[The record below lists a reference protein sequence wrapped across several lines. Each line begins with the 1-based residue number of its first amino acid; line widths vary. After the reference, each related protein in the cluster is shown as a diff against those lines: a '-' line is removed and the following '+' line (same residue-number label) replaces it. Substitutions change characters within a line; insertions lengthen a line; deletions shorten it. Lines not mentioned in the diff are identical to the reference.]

1 MRRVAAPSLL
11 LLAAASLA
19 LPVTARAQTSAS
31 YKLQEYAFNN
41 GGVPANG
48 SFASSTSY
56 RIKLEA
62 IGDAVA
68 TTGLSSVSNH
78 MDGGFVGD
86 YPPPGEVKGD
96 VFTNK
101 TTLAWSPEKSIGTY
115 DVYRA
120 SISTLPGLTYGACL
134 QSGITTETAT
144 DTVTPT
150 VGQGYFYLI
159 TARNRLGEIGTK
171 GFATSGTERANAAP
185 CP

>member
-1 MRRVAAPSLL
+1 MRRGSAPSFL

-19 LPVTARAQTSAS
+19 LPAAALAQTSAS
-31 YKLQEYAFNN
+31 YKLKEYTFNN
-41 GGVPANG
+41 GGDPANG
-48 SFASSTSY
+48 SFASSVSY
-56 RIKLEA
+56 RIKLDA
-62 IGDAVA
+62 IGDAIV
-68 TTGLSSVSNH
+68 TTGLSSASQH

-101 TTLAWSPEKSIGTY
+101 TTLAWSPEKSVGTY

-120 SISTLPGLTYGACL
+120 AISSLPGLAYGTCF
-134 QSGITTETAT
+134 QNGITTETAT
-144 DTVTPT
+144 DTATPSA
-150 VGQGYFYLI
+150 GQGYFYLI

-171 GFATSGTERANAAP
+171 GYSTSGMERANAAP